1 MVILFQKSSIHQSFI
16 PITIMNRKDCPM
28 NQNLNYYKAF
38 YMVAKY
44 KNISKAADALFISQ
58 PALSKS
64 LSKLEESLDCS
75 LFTRTSRG
83 VSLTADGEILY
94 ERIREAFAAINAG
107 EEELR
112 HRNELGIG
120 QLRIGVSTTL
130 CKYILLPYLQN
141 FVKQH
146 PHIRITI
153 ECQSTLHTIE
163 LLESG
168 QIDIGLIGIPNRRS
182 NLAFLPLMEIQDIF
196 VATQAYLDNLSIRE
210 QKDSNLF
217 LSATL
222 MLLDEENIT
231 RQYINDYFYRNQIKT
246 NQILEVS
253 SMDLLIEFAKI
264 GIGAACVIREFVTH
278 ELTDGTLVELP
289 MAEPIESRRIG
300 FAYSNSHQ
308 LSNSA
313 HTFLDSVFQNK

>member
-1 MVILFQKSSIHQSFI
+1 
-16 PITIMNRKDCPM
+16 M

-58 PALSKS
+58 PAISKS
-64 LSKLEESLDCS
+64 LSRLEENLGCT
-75 LFTRTSRG
+75 LFSRTSRG

-94 ERIREAFAAINAG
+94 ERIREAFAAIEAG

-112 HRNELGIG
+112 HRTELGIG

-141 FVKQH
+141 FIRQH

-153 ECQSTLHTIE
+153 ECQSTLHTVE

-168 QIDIGLIGIPNRRS
+168 QIDIGLIGAPKHHGT
-182 NLAFLPLMEIQDIF
+182 LTFLPLKKIQDTF
-196 VATQAYLDNLSIRE
+196 VATQSYLDNLSIRE
-210 QKDSNLF
+210 HTDSDLF

-264 GIGAACVIREFVTH
+264 GIGAACVIREFVEQ
-278 ELTDGTLVELP
+278 ELKESTLIEIP
-289 MAEPIESRRIG
+289 MAEPIESRSIG
-300 FAYSNSHQ
+300 FAYSNSHK
-308 LSNSA
+308 LSKSA
-313 HTFLDSVFQNK
+313 HTFLNSVFPYQAPPF

>member
-1 MVILFQKSSIHQSFI
+1 
-16 PITIMNRKDCPM
+16 M

-58 PALSKS
+58 PAISKS
-64 LSKLEESLDCS
+64 LSRLEENLVCT
-75 LFTRTSRG
+75 LFSRTSRG

-94 ERIREAFAAINAG
+94 ERIREAFAAIEAG

-112 HRNELGIG
+112 HRTELGIG

-141 FVKQH
+141 FIRQH

-153 ECQSTLHTIE
+153 ECQSTLHTVE

-168 QIDIGLIGIPNRRS
+168 QIDIGLIGVPKHHGT
-182 NLAFLPLMEIQDIF
+182 LTFLPLKKIQDTF
-196 VATQAYLDNLSIRE
+196 VATQSYLDNLSIRE
-210 QKDSNLF
+210 HTDSDLF

-264 GIGAACVIREFVTH
+264 GIGAACVIREFVEQ
-278 ELTDGTLVELP
+278 ELKESTLIEIP
-289 MAEPIESRRIG
+289 MAEPIESRSIG
-300 FAYSNSHQ
+300 FAYSNSHK
-308 LSNSA
+308 LSKSA
-313 HTFLDSVFQNK
+313 LTFLNSVFPYQAPPF

>member
-1 MVILFQKSSIHQSFI
+1 
-16 PITIMNRKDCPM
+16 M

-58 PALSKS
+58 PAISKS
-64 LSKLEESLDCS
+64 LSRLEENLGCT
-75 LFTRTSRG
+75 LFSRTSRG

-94 ERIREAFAAINAG
+94 ERIREAFVAIEAG

-112 HRNELGIG
+112 HRTELGIG

-141 FVKQH
+141 FIRQH

-153 ECQSTLHTIE
+153 ECQSTLHTVE

-168 QIDIGLIGIPNRRS
+168 QIDIGLIGAPKHHGT
-182 NLAFLPLMEIQDIF
+182 LTFLPLKKIQDTF
-196 VATQAYLDNLSIRE
+196 VATQSYLDNLSIRE
-210 QKDSNLF
+210 HTDSDLF

-264 GIGAACVIREFVTH
+264 GIGAACVIREFVEQ
-278 ELTDGTLVELP
+278 ELKESTLIEIP
-289 MAEPIESRRIG
+289 MAEPIESRSIG
-300 FAYSNSHQ
+300 FAYSNSHK
-308 LSNSA
+308 LSKSA
-313 HTFLDSVFQNK
+313 LTFLNPVFPYQAPPF

>member
-1 MVILFQKSSIHQSFI
+1 
-16 PITIMNRKDCPM
+16 M

-58 PALSKS
+58 PAISKS
-64 LSKLEESLDCS
+64 LSRLEENLGCA
-75 LFTRTSRG
+75 LFSRTSRG

-94 ERIREAFAAINAG
+94 ERIREAFAAIEAG

-112 HRNELGIG
+112 HRTELGIG

-141 FVKQH
+141 FIRQH

-153 ECQSTLHTIE
+153 ECQSTLHTVE

-168 QIDIGLIGIPNRRS
+168 QIDIGLIGVPKHHGT
-182 NLAFLPLMEIQDIF
+182 LTFLPLKKIQDTF
-196 VATQAYLDNLSIRE
+196 VATQSYLDNLSIRE
-210 QKDSNLF
+210 HTDSDLF

-264 GIGAACVIREFVTH
+264 GIGAACVIREFVEQ
-278 ELTDGTLVELP
+278 ELKESTLIEIP
-289 MAEPIESRRIG
+289 MAEPIESRSIG
-300 FAYSNSHQ
+300 FAYSNSHK
-308 LSNSA
+308 LSKSA
-313 HTFLDSVFQNK
+313 LTFLNSVFPYQAPPF

>member
-1 MVILFQKSSIHQSFI
+1 
-16 PITIMNRKDCPM
+16 M

-58 PALSKS
+58 PAISKS
-64 LSKLEESLDCS
+64 LSRLEENLGCT
-75 LFTRTSRG
+75 LFSRTSRG

-94 ERIREAFAAINAG
+94 ERIREAFAAIEAG

-112 HRNELGIG
+112 HRTELGIG

-141 FVKQH
+141 FIRQH

-153 ECQSTLHTIE
+153 ECQSTLHTVE

-168 QIDIGLIGIPNRRS
+168 QIDIGLIGVPKHHGT
-182 NLAFLPLMEIQDIF
+182 LTFQPLKKIQDTF
-196 VATQAYLDNLSIRE
+196 VATQSYLDNLSIRE
-210 QKDSNLF
+210 HTDSDLF

-264 GIGAACVIREFVTH
+264 GIGAACVIREFVEQ
-278 ELTDGTLVELP
+278 ELKESTLIEIP
-289 MAEPIESRRIG
+289 MAEPIESRSIG
-300 FAYSNSHQ
+300 FAYSNSHK
-308 LSNSA
+308 LSKSA
-313 HTFLDSVFQNK
+313 HTFLNSVFPYQAPPF

>member
-1 MVILFQKSSIHQSFI
+1 
-16 PITIMNRKDCPM
+16 M

-58 PALSKS
+58 PAISKS
-64 LSKLEESLDCS
+64 LSRLEENLGCT
-75 LFTRTSRG
+75 LFSRTSRG

-94 ERIREAFAAINAG
+94 ERIREAFAAIEAG

-112 HRNELGIG
+112 HRTELGIG

-141 FVKQH
+141 FIRQH

-153 ECQSTLHTIE
+153 ECQSTLHTVE

-168 QIDIGLIGIPNRRS
+168 QIDIGLIGAPKHHGT
-182 NLAFLPLMEIQDIF
+182 LTFLPLKKIQDTF
-196 VATQAYLDNLSIRE
+196 VATQSYLDNLSIRE
-210 QKDSNLF
+210 HTDSDLF

-264 GIGAACVIREFVTH
+264 GIGAACVIREFVEQ
-278 ELTDGTLVELP
+278 ELKENTLIEIP
-289 MAEPIESRRIG
+289 MAEPIESRSIG
-300 FAYSNSHQ
+300 FAYSNSHK
-308 LSNSA
+308 LSKSA
-313 HTFLDSVFQNK
+313 LTFLNSVFPYQAPPF

>member
-1 MVILFQKSSIHQSFI
+1 
-16 PITIMNRKDCPM
+16 M

-58 PALSKS
+58 PAISKS
-64 LSKLEESLDCS
+64 LSRLEENLGCT
-75 LFTRTSRG
+75 LFSRTSRG

-94 ERIREAFAAINAG
+94 ERIREAFAAIEAG

-112 HRNELGIG
+112 HRTERGIG

-141 FVKQH
+141 FIRQH

-153 ECQSTLHTIE
+153 ECQSTLHTVE

-168 QIDIGLIGIPNRRS
+168 QIDIGLIGAPKHHGT
-182 NLAFLPLMEIQDIF
+182 LTFLPLKKIQDTF
-196 VATQAYLDNLSIRE
+196 VATQSYLDNLSIRE
-210 QKDSNLF
+210 HTDSDLF

-264 GIGAACVIREFVTH
+264 GIGAACVIREFVGQ
-278 ELTDGTLVELP
+278 ELKESTLIEIP
-289 MAEPIESRRIG
+289 MAEPIESRSIG
-300 FAYSNSHQ
+300 FAYSNSHK
-308 LSNSA
+308 LSKSA
-313 HTFLDSVFQNK
+313 LTFLNSVFPYQAPPF

>member
-1 MVILFQKSSIHQSFI
+1 
-16 PITIMNRKDCPM
+16 M

-58 PALSKS
+58 PAISKS
-64 LSKLEESLDCS
+64 LSRLEENLGCT
-75 LFTRTSRG
+75 LFSRTSRG

-94 ERIREAFAAINAG
+94 ERIREAFAAIEAG

-112 HRNELGIG
+112 HRTELGIG

-141 FVKQH
+141 FIRQH

-153 ECQSTLHTIE
+153 ECQSTLHTVE

-168 QIDIGLIGIPNRRS
+168 QIDIGLIGAPKHHGT
-182 NLAFLPLMEIQDIF
+182 LTFLPLKKIQDTF
-196 VATQAYLDNLSIRE
+196 VATQSYLDNLSIRE
-210 QKDSNLF
+210 HTDSDLF

-222 MLLDEENIT
+222 MLLDEETIT

-264 GIGAACVIREFVTH
+264 GIGAACVIREFVEQ
-278 ELTDGTLVELP
+278 ELKESTLIEIP
-289 MAEPIESRRIG
+289 MAEPIESRSIG
-300 FAYSNSHQ
+300 FAYSNSHK
-308 LSNSA
+308 LSKSA
-313 HTFLDSVFQNK
+313 LTFLNSVFPYQAPPF

>member
-1 MVILFQKSSIHQSFI
+1 
-16 PITIMNRKDCPM
+16 M

-58 PALSKS
+58 PAISKS
-64 LSKLEESLDCS
+64 LSRLEENLGCT
-75 LFTRTSRG
+75 LFSRTSRG

-94 ERIREAFAAINAG
+94 ERIREAFAAIEAG

-112 HRNELGIG
+112 HRTELGIG

-141 FVKQH
+141 FIRQH

-153 ECQSTLHTIE
+153 ECQSTLHTVE

-168 QIDIGLIGIPNRRS
+168 QN
-182 NLAFLPLMEIQDIF
+182 N
-196 VATQAYLDNLSIRE
+196 TQSYLDNLSIRE
-210 QKDSNLF
+210 HTDSDLF

-264 GIGAACVIREFVTH
+264 GIGAACVIREFVEQ
-278 ELTDGTLVELP
+278 ELKESTLIEIP
-289 MAEPIESRRIG
+289 MAEPIESRSIG
-300 FAYSNSHQ
+300 FAYSNSHK
-308 LSNSA
+308 LSKSA
-313 HTFLDSVFQNK
+313 LTFLNSVFPYQAPPF

>member
-1 MVILFQKSSIHQSFI
+1 
-16 PITIMNRKDCPM
+16 M

-58 PALSKS
+58 PAISKS
-64 LSKLEESLDCS
+64 LSRLEENLGCT
-75 LFTRTSRG
+75 LFSRTSRG

-94 ERIREAFAAINAG
+94 ERIREAFAAIEAG

-112 HRNELGIG
+112 HRTELGIG

-141 FVKQH
+141 FIRQH

-153 ECQSTLHTIE
+153 ECQSTLHTVE

-168 QIDIGLIGIPNRRS
+168 QIDIGLIGAPKHHGT
-182 NLAFLPLMEIQDIF
+182 LTFLPLKKIQDTF
-196 VATQAYLDNLSIRE
+196 VATQSYLDNLSIRE
-210 QKDSNLF
+210 HTDSDLF

-264 GIGAACVIREFVTH
+264 GIGAACVIREFVEQ
-278 ELTDGTLVELP
+278 ELKGSTLIEIP
-289 MAEPIESRRIG
+289 MAEPIESRSIG
-300 FAYSNSHQ
+300 FAYSNSHK
-308 LSNSA
+308 LSKSA
-313 HTFLDSVFQNK
+313 LTFLNSVFPYQAPPF

>member
-1 MVILFQKSSIHQSFI
+1 
-16 PITIMNRKDCPM
+16 M

-58 PALSKS
+58 PAISKS
-64 LSKLEESLDCS
+64 LSRLEENLGCT
-75 LFTRTSRG
+75 LFSRTSRG

-94 ERIREAFAAINAG
+94 ERIREAFAAIEAG

-112 HRNELGIG
+112 HRTELGIG

-141 FVKQH
+141 FIRQH

-153 ECQSTLHTIE
+153 ECQSTLHTVE

-168 QIDIGLIGIPNRRS
+168 QIDIGLIGAPKHHGT
-182 NLAFLPLMEIQDIF
+182 LTFLPLKKIQDTF
-196 VATQAYLDNLSIRE
+196 VATQSYLDNLSIRE
-210 QKDSNLF
+210 HTDSDLF

-264 GIGAACVIREFVTH
+264 GIGAACVIREFVEQ
-278 ELTDGTLVELP
+278 ELKESTLIEIS
-289 MAEPIESRRIG
+289 MAEPIESRSIG
-300 FAYSNSHQ
+300 FAYSNSHK
-308 LSNSA
+308 LSKSA
-313 HTFLDSVFQNK
+313 LTFLNSVFPYQAPPF

>member
-1 MVILFQKSSIHQSFI
+1 
-16 PITIMNRKDCPM
+16 M

-58 PALSKS
+58 PAISKS
-64 LSKLEESLDCS
+64 LSRLEENLGCT
-75 LFTRTSRG
+75 LFSRTSRG

-94 ERIREAFAAINAG
+94 ERIREAFAAIEAG

-112 HRNELGIG
+112 HRTELGIG

-141 FVKQH
+141 FIRQH

-153 ECQSTLHTIE
+153 ECQSTLHTVE

-168 QIDIGLIGIPNRRS
+168 QIDIGLIGAPKHHGT
-182 NLAFLPLMEIQDIF
+182 LTFLPLKKIQDTF
-196 VATQAYLDNLSIRE
+196 VATQSYLDNLSIRE
-210 QKDSNLF
+210 HTDSDLF

-264 GIGAACVIREFVTH
+264 GIGAACVIREFVEQ
-278 ELTDGTLVELP
+278 ELKESTLIEIP
-289 MAEPIESRRIG
+289 MAEPIESRSIG
-300 FAYSNSHQ
+300 FAYSNSHK
-308 LSNSA
+308 LSKSA
-313 HTFLDSVFQNK
+313 LTFLNSVFPYQAPPF

>member
-1 MVILFQKSSIHQSFI
+1 
-16 PITIMNRKDCPM
+16 M

-58 PALSKS
+58 PAISKS
-64 LSKLEESLDCS
+64 LSRLEENLGCT
-75 LFTRTSRG
+75 LFSRTSRG

-94 ERIREAFAAINAG
+94 ERIREAFAAIEAG

-112 HRNELGIG
+112 HRTELGIG
-120 QLRIGVSTTL
+120 QLWIGVSTTL

-141 FVKQH
+141 FIRQH

-153 ECQSTLHTIE
+153 ECQSTLHTVE

-168 QIDIGLIGIPNRRS
+168 QIDIGLIGAPKHHGT
-182 NLAFLPLMEIQDIF
+182 LTFLPLKKIQDTF
-196 VATQAYLDNLSIRE
+196 VATQSYLDNLSIRE
-210 QKDSNLF
+210 HTDSDLF

-264 GIGAACVIREFVTH
+264 GIGAACVIREFVEQ
-278 ELTDGTLVELP
+278 ELKESTLIEIS
-289 MAEPIESRRIG
+289 MAEPIESRSIG
-300 FAYSNSHQ
+300 FAYSNSHK
-308 LSNSA
+308 LSKSA
-313 HTFLDSVFQNK
+313 LTFLNSIFPYQAPPF